1 MSGQES
7 IRGYIIQTVI
17 AILESLQN
25 DWKSICIEPDTKNDK
40 VDIIW
45 TDANSKEKIY
55 QVKSSII
62 DFGKTEILNYLLD
75 LYNENSSAL
84 SFTVVL
90 VGNSTSSTKKYFKD
104 FGGIREDN
112 LEGKFKSL
120 FSVRDKIKVDFYNL
134 DLLTIKG
141 AIISLIDRFLSLN
154 KINVDYFTKEL
165 IYGGLVSQF
174 MFFSTSGKKVSR
186 SHFENELLGWIKH
199 NYSKHISKSNSELLL
214 SFYLTGFSEFKESI
228 SFINLPSIED
238 LDFIIK
244 EKKELI
250 QLYHKVLELEIKIEP
265 EEKIENINSPFG
277 ELLKLSTLGGL
288 NKTFPPYKNEPV
300 VISDYE
306 IDDTKKKAKYTL
318 NIELSD
324 DFFKFGDLK
333 ESNTSSGFMPWNSG
347 NITFS
352 GTKNEQ
358 NKKTLFDDFDY
369 RLENLYDLL
378 KFWSKVQKLS
388 FLPIVLRNESK
399 SFERGLKIKLFFPK
413 DIKIISPRDF
423 PSPKR
428 LDVLKD
434 FNDSDNI
441 LNQWFKHHKDSM
453 VNESNSNKMM
463 PIYHD
468 FESYYSI
475 SSFTSGTN
483 EKRSMRK
490 NQYYKVLEYLFDF
503 EIYYDNPN
511 YIILECEI
519 DELSANEA
527 ISLPSFIFYKSDN
540 EFDIE
545 YEINSKNLSKKINGL
560 LNVE

>member
-7 IRGYIIQTVI
+7 IRGYIIQTII

-40 VDIIW
+40 VDIVWI
-45 TDANSKEKIY
+45 DANSKEKIY
-55 QVKSSII
+55 QVKSSIN
-62 DFGKTEILNYLLD
+62 DFGKSEILNYLLD

-84 SFTVVL
+84 SFNVVL
-90 VGNSTSSTKKYFKD
+90 VGNSTSMTKKYFNNFWSIEEVD
-104 FGGIREDN
+104 LDE
-112 LEGKFKSL
+112 KFKSL
-120 FSVRDKIKVDFYNL
+120 FSIKDKIKVDFYSL
-134 DLLTIKG
+134 DILTIKG

-154 KINVDYFTKEL
+154 EINVDYFTKEL

-199 NYSKHISKSNSELLL
+199 NYAKHISKSNSELLL
-214 SFYLTGFSEFKESI
+214 SFYLTGCSEFKESI

-238 LDFIIK
+238 LDFITT
-244 EKKELI
+244 EKNDLI
-250 QLYHKVLELEIKIEP
+250 ELYHKTLELEVKIEP
-265 EEKIENINSPFG
+265 KEKIENINSPFG
-277 ELLKLSTLGGL
+277 ELIKLSPLGGL
-288 NKTFPPYKNEPV
+288 NKSFPPYKNEPV

-306 IDDTKKKAKYTL
+306 IDETKKKAKYS
-318 NIELSD
+318 LSIDLCD

-333 ESNTSSGFMPWNSG
+333 ESNSSSGLIPWNSG
-347 NITFS
+347 SITFR
-352 GTKNEQ
+352 GTENEQ
-358 NKKTLFDDFDY
+358 NKKALFDDFDY
-369 RLENLYDLL
+369 RLENLFDLL
-378 KFWSKVQKLS
+378 KFWSKVQKFS

-399 SFERGLKIKLFFPK
+399 SFEKGLKIKLFFPK
-413 DIKIISPRDF
+413 YIKIISPRDF

-434 FNDSDNI
+434 FNDTNNI
-441 LNQWFKHHKDSM
+441 LTQWFKHHKDSM
-453 VNESNSNKMM
+453 VNESYSKKLM
-463 PIYHD
+463 PLYHD

-483 EKRSMRK
+483 EKRNMRK
-490 NQYYKVLEYLFDF
+490 NHYYKVLEYLFDF

-560 LNVE
+560 LSVK

>member
-25 DWKSICIEPDTKNDK
+25 EWESICIEPDTKNNK

-45 TDANSKEKIY
+45 TDANSNEKIY
-55 QVKSSII
+55 QVKSSIN

-75 LYNENSSAL
+75 LYNENSSAI
-84 SFTVVL
+84 SFSVVL
-90 VGNSTSSTKKYFKD
+90 VGNSTSTTKRYFKD
-104 FGGIREDN
+104 FGDIGVDD
-112 LEGKFKSL
+112 LERKFKGL
-120 FSVRDKIKVDFYNL
+120 FSIRDKIKVDFYNL
-134 DLLTIKG
+134 DILTIKG

-165 IYGGLVSQF
+165 IYGGLVSQL

-228 SFINLPSIED
+228 SFINLPSIDD
-238 LDFIIK
+238 LDYITK
-244 EKKELI
+244 EKNELI
-250 QLYHKVLELEIKIEP
+250 KLYHKALEFEIKIELK
-265 EEKIENINSPFG
+265 EELSSPFG
-277 ELLKLSTLGGL
+277 ELPKLPAISGL
-288 NKTFPPYKNEPV
+288 HKSFPPYKNEPV
-300 VISDYE
+300 IISDYE
-306 IDDTKKKAKYTL
+306 IDDTKKKAKYSL

-333 ESNTSSGFMPWNSG
+333 ESNCSSGFMPWSSG
-347 NITFS
+347 NITLS
-352 GTKNEQ
+352 GTENER
-358 NKKTLFDDFDY
+358 NKKELFDDFDY
-369 RLENLYDLL
+369 RLKNLYDLL
-378 KFWSKVQKLS
+378 KFWSKVQKFN

-399 SFERGLKIKLFFPK
+399 SFEKGLKIKIFFPK

-434 FNDSDNI
+434 FNDTDNI
-441 LNQWFKHHKDSM
+441 LAQWFKHHKDSM
-453 VNESNSNKMM
+453 VNESYSNKMM
-463 PIYHD
+463 PLYQD

-475 SSFTSGTN
+475 SSFTSGTK

-503 EIYYDNPN
+503 EIYYDNPD
-511 YIILECEI
+511 YIIIECEI

-527 ISLPSFIFYKSDN
+527 ISLPSYIFYKSDN
-540 EFDIE
+540 DFDIE

-560 LNVE
+560 LNVK